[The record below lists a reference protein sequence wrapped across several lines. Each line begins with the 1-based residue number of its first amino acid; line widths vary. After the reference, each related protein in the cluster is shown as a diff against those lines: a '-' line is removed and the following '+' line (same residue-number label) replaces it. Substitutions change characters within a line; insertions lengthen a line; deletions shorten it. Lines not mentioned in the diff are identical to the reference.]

1 VNEVLDVITKNGTK
15 EPIMLICDNILLY
28 QNLCPDNFHV
38 CDIRYINNIDMKD
51 NLTYFFVA
59 SDLNYLQKR
68 YGINVDTSKFE
79 QFRTLSSGNIIYKMT
94 E

>member
-1 VNEVLDVITKNGTK
+1 
-15 EPIMLICDNILLY
+15 
-28 QNLCPDNFHV
+28 
-38 CDIRYINNIDMKD
+38 MKD

-68 YGINVDTSKFE
+68 YRINVDTSKFE
-79 QFRTLSSGNIIYKMT
+79 QFCTLSSGNIIYKMT